1 MSVHTTDHILVT
13 LSCCKKPGLPKQGGS
28 KVDKVNRFN
37 RSARCADWEDFL
49 GRGFFIF
56 QDNCCQNKS
65 SMFSSPNLFFQN
77 KYLEFSKLNYLNFL
91 EFLKFI
97 ESQKM
102 IQNIS
107 KLNENK
113 KEPPK
118 LKFCIDEILREP
130 LKPKQV
136 SVLVSKTCKSSSSD
150 PKSPKKYKCSLCCKS
165 FDRRWLLH
173 GHIRTHSKLLCKILK

>member
-1 MSVHTTDHILVT
+1 M
-13 LSCCKKPGLPKQGGS
+13 GG
-28 KVDKVNRFN
+28 
-37 RSARCADWEDFL
+37 DFP
-49 GRGFFIF
+49 FF

-77 KYLEFSKLNYLNFL
+77 KYYLEFSKLNYLNFL

-97 ESQKM
+97 ENQKM

-107 KLNENK
+107 KINENK
-113 KEPPK
+113 KETPK

-136 SVLVSKTCKSSSSD
+136 SVLVTKSCKSSSSD

-173 GHIRTHSKLLCKILK
+173 GHIRTHSKFIF